1 MQTKKLYYENS
12 YIKDFIAEVLS
23 CEESDNKYKVILDKT
38 AFFPEGG
45 GQKPDL
51 GSIGDA
57 VVTDVQEVDGT
68 VFHFLN
74 KPLNIGEF
82 YDCSIDWDI
91 RFRRMQEHSGEHIV
105 SGIVHGIYG
114 YENVG
119 FHMDEDYVTVDF
131 NGELNREQLD
141 DIEERANKA
150 VYADYDIKCWF
161 PDEKELNFLNYRSKL
176 ELTEN
181 VRLVEIENTDLCACC
196 APHLKR
202 TGEVG
207 IIKILDFMRHRGG
220 VRIVIKSGLDALRDY
235 RKKYKS
241 VYDVSGLLSAKQDEI
256 ASSVERVQGEL
267 DCVKRDFYNFKI
279 GVAQNDKEN
288 ITIKGECAYFISS
301 CYDTDMMRE
310 LANYSML
317 NHKLCLVFSGTDGE
331 GYSYIIGSNEL
342 DMKKVASLIN
352 TSLNGRGGGRGTMI
366 QGKIS
371 ADKSKIIDFIENLDV
386 GAI

>member
-57 VVTDVQEVDGT
+57 VVTYVQEVDGT

-288 ITIKGECAYFISS
+288 ITTYTMEIFRPYNPSNTVTRMTIYPNGDTALAYPTYLDNKEGTIFQYDVETGELVTGWNGRPATGWSS
-301 CYDTDMMRE
+301 NVK
-310 LANYSML
+310 NY
-317 NHKLCLVFSGTDGE
+317 KT
-331 GYSYIIGSNEL
+331 Y
-342 DMKKVASLIN
+342 
-352 TSLNGRGGGRGTMI
+352 SLN
-366 QGKIS
+366 
-371 ADKSKIIDFIENLDV
+371 SKDCKTYIYC
-386 GAI
+386 